1 MLNKLKKFI
10 YKTRYI
16 LEFVTTIIFIF
27 FLAQTIYTKIYMGYF
42 HKLYLLGSVIWFLIL
57 LINITYNFKKSDK
70 KIEKIFLDVAIPIG
84 MLYLIFMIP
93 SHVPDE
99 ATHFYKAYDVS
110 CGNFVTKIDKNGES
124 YIKIP
129 KQLKIFHHIKV
140 TDYKILVEAC
150 NEKTDYA
157 DTENEI
163 STAQGNFFIMY
174 IFSATGFLVARI
186 FNLSVIYGI
195 ILGRLF
201 NFIFFVILAYL
212 AIKKIPF
219 GKLLLAIYMLT
230 PMNFQQVTSISADA
244 FINSMLL
251 YYLAY
256 SIYMIFK
263 KEKLTKKEII
273 LYIILTAIT
282 GIIKLVYIL
291 LAGVGFLI
299 VKRKDISTKNKIIV
313 IALTIIIGSIFTIG
327 AYSYTTKYTST
338 TDATISYKE
347 EFNVDSGKQIEQIK
361 ENPRHIL
368 KAFYTDWYEMQKD
381 YMFMS
386 IGSQLGWIEI
396 KPSETIIMLYLIL
409 LIVSAFAEKNEFE
422 FNVKNKIWLIL
433 IFVGI
438 TFLVETAMYL
448 DFTPIGAEF
457 IGGVQGRYYIP
468 TYILLLLCLAKKDNY
483 IKIKNVETKFM
494 LISTILNL
502 CIIREVILYFI

>member
-1 MLNKLKKFI
+1 
-10 YKTRYI
+10 
-16 LEFVTTIIFIF
+16 
-27 FLAQTIYTKIYMGYF
+27 
-42 HKLYLLGSVIWFLIL
+42 
-57 LINITYNFKKSDK
+57 
-70 KIEKIFLDVAIPIG
+70 
-84 MLYLIFMIP
+84 
-93 SHVPDE
+93 
-99 ATHFYKAYDVS
+99 
-110 CGNFVTKIDKNGES
+110 
-124 YIKIP
+124 
-129 KQLKIFHHIKV
+129 
-140 TDYKILVEAC
+140 
-150 NEKTDYA
+150 
-157 DTENEI
+157 
-163 STAQGNFFIMY
+163 
-174 IFSATGFLVARI
+174 
-186 FNLSVIYGI
+186 
-195 ILGRLF
+195 
-201 NFIFFVILAYL
+201 
-212 AIKKIPF
+212 
-219 GKLLLAIYMLT
+219 MLT